1 LVELSEGCIETR
13 RLLDQRDDFMRILY
27 ISSYYKPAY
36 VYGGPAKSISSM
48 CEALARQ
55 GAHVT
60 VLTTNANGDKT
71 LDVSLEQPVDVNGV
85 TVHYYPLSGALPRT
99 FFHSPA
105 LARAC
110 ESMVK
115 AHDIVVLETFFTH
128 PTGPAVNAC
137 RKWDR
142 PYIIPPRGQLL
153 PWALK
158 QKPFKK
164 RVFLALA
171 GRRQLNHAAA
181 LHCTDF
187 VELEAVQRLKLK
199 APPFVV
205 PNGIETSQWQSLPRR
220 GPLRGR
226 LGIPDAAPVLL
237 MLGRLHRVKNP
248 ELAVEMLGILERKD
262 VHLVFAGP
270 DEENWQS
277 RLHARASA
285 LGCANRVHFTG
296 LLSGSA
302 LLQAMADA
310 DLFLMTSLMESFG
323 MAAVEAMAC
332 GVPVLLSEHVPVGR
346 WVNAAGAGMQVACT
360 PEAFATA
367 CEDLLEDGALLKE
380 MGERARELAFQ
391 RFDINRAARQMLA
404 QFQAILSQGKPLMD
418 LQGAQA

>member
-1 LVELSEGCIETR
+1 
-13 RLLDQRDDFMRILY
+13 
-27 ISSYYKPAY
+27 
-36 VYGGPAKSISSM
+36 M

-171 GRRQLNHAAA
+171 GRRQLNHTAA

-205 PNGIETSQWQSLPRR
+205 PNGIETSQWQSLPPR

-248 ELAVEMLGILERKD
+248 ELAVDMLGILERKD

-270 DEENWQS
+270 DEESYQTQ
-277 RLHARASA
+277 LHARASA
-285 LGCANRVHFTG
+285 LGCVERLHFTG

-310 DLFLMTSLMESFG
+310 DLFLMPSRMESFG

-332 GVPVLLSEHVPVGR
+332 GLPVLLSEYVPVGR
-346 WVNAAGAGMQVACT
+346 WVEEAGAGRQAQ
-360 PEAFATA
+360 ATA
-367 CEDLLEDGALLKE
+367 QEFAKACDDMLSDESLFKE
-380 MGERARELAFQ
+380 MGRQARTLVFQ
-391 RFDINRAARQMLA
+391 RFDINRVAKQMLA
-404 QFQAILSQGKPLMD
+404 QYQAILSQGKPLSDAQLMD
-418 LQGAQA
+418 A

>member
-36 VYGGPAKSISSM
+36 VYGGPVNSISSM

-171 GRRQLNHAAA
+171 GRRQLNHTAA

-205 PNGIETSQWQSLPRR
+205 PNGIETSQWQSLPPR

-248 ELAVEMLGILERKD
+248 ELAVDMLGILERKD

-270 DEENWQS
+270 DEESYQTQ
-277 RLHARASA
+277 LHARASA
-285 LGCANRVHFTG
+285 LGCVERLHFTG

-310 DLFLMTSLMESFG
+310 DLFLMPSRMESFG

-332 GVPVLLSEHVPVGR
+332 GLPVLLSEYVPVGR
-346 WVNAAGAGMQVACT
+346 WVEEAGAGRQAQ
-360 PEAFATA
+360 ATA
-367 CEDLLEDGALLKE
+367 QEFAKACDDMLSDESLFKE
-380 MGERARELAFQ
+380 MGRQARTLVFQ
-391 RFDINRAARQMLA
+391 RFDINRVAKQMLA
-404 QFQAILSQGKPLMD
+404 QYQAILSQGKPLSDAQLMD
-418 LQGAQA
+418 A